1 MGLASTRVGGLYVFS
16 CLLVG
21 GYHNGFSYKKKLKL
35 KPVPWTDLVLIDC
48 NISGSLAGKCK
59 YDCQQ
64 SGLCF
69 VRYVGPQRPGKTT
82 VSTSHKFINNSSSF
96 SVSGVKTVPQLFDTL
111 SLNKPNTRAPACQ
124 TCWVVLAVGHLQSAS
139 TATKSSGVKGS
150 QTSTKVEQLSS
161 FLSKSATTTSMSIT
175 IRVSIT
181 NVR

>member
-1 MGLASTRVGGLYVFS
+1 MQWPDTKLSDMALAGQTKWNPILSSDYRLHVWGVGGSPYSINVMLMCWRLTTLVFLNPLFNLVSQFCLPRMRVIPNTNWAVGRQPTNWYPSGMGLASTRVGGLYVFS

-82 VSTSHKFINNSSSF
+82 VSISS
-96 SVSGVKTVPQLFDTL
+96 
-111 SLNKPNTRAPACQ
+111 
-124 TCWVVLAVGHLQSAS
+124 
-139 TATKSSGVKGS
+139 
-150 QTSTKVEQLSS
+150 
-161 FLSKSATTTSMSIT
+161 
-175 IRVSIT
+175 
-181 NVR
+181 